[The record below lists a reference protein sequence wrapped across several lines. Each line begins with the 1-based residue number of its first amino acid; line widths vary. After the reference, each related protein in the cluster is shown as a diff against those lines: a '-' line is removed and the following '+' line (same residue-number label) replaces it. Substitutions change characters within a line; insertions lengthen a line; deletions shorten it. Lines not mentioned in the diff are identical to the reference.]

1 LPFTVTFCA
10 IGRLEVVTR
19 VKLTNVLLGLAIPLL
34 VIVAW
39 EIAARDRLVSPFLL
53 PPFSR
58 VIARL
63 WEDTLSGELAALA
76 GRTLLRL
83 AISYSVAV
91 VCGVLL
97 GLLMGRVRVVRWLL
111 DPIVSIGFPAPK
123 IAFLPIFILWF
134 GVFDTPKIVM
144 SIFSCIFPIV
154 AGTWAGTQG
163 VDRYLI
169 WSAENLGAS
178 KRELLLHVIFP
189 SALPQ
194 VLTAMQVALPIAF
207 IVVIVAEM
215 LTGGG
220 GLGGAMIEGAR
231 LADTTRVYVNLIVI
245 GLIGFVSLW
254 ALQAARRRILAWH
267 PEVLQEQPGL

>member
-1 LPFTVTFCA
+1 
-10 IGRLEVVTR
+10 VVTR

-58 VIARL
+58 VVARL

-76 GRTLLRL
+76 GRTLPRL